1 MLGEAVSALLDAGQ
15 VVRTARR
22 ANCRSCAQPAWHD
35 RRDALRMTES
45 QAGMNDRH
53 GSQGAR
59 FPLVLLAVFLV
70 AAVVL
75 GISPRYRQ
83 DWLME
88 NVLVVLAL
96 PVLVLGFHR
105 LRFSDVSY
113 AALFVF
119 LLLHEI
125 GAHYTYSEVP
135 WARWFS
141 ALCGFSLD
149 EAPGLSRNHFD
160 RAIHFAYG
168 LLVTPAAVELVAAR
182 TSSPGLWRWIVP
194 VSLMTA
200 SSTLYELF
208 EWAAAVWFGG
218 DLGVAYLGTQGDP
231 WDAQQDML
239 LALLGSLVAVVVLA
253 AAARH
258 RRGRAASAPVE
269 SVTR

>member
-1 MLGEAVSALLDAGQ
+1 
-15 VVRTARR
+15 
-22 ANCRSCAQPAWHD
+22 
-35 RRDALRMTES
+35 MTES

-53 GSQGAR
+53 RSQGAR

-105 LRFSDVSY
+105 LRFSDASY
-113 AALFVF
+113 AALFAF

-239 LALLGSLVAVVVLA
+239 LALLGSLVAVVTLA

-258 RRGRAASAPVE
+258 RRGRDASAPVE
-269 SVTR
+269 SVRR